1 MSNQIRVL
9 ANKSTVALYI
19 LGRQI
24 GVSYDQ
30 MICLYEI
37 YKEDVFYFFHVLE
50 GKKISFEN
58 GNKYFPEEAVFE
70 KVFTRAN
77 NILHALQGIESN
89 IRRYDMKY
97 YRELEKMYRNGQ
109 LYWEVEC

>member
-1 MSNQIRVL
+1 MSKQIRVL

-70 KVFTRAN
+70 KVFTRSQK
-77 NILHALQGIESN
+77 IWCSLLCIDG
-89 IRRYDMKY
+89 
-97 YRELEKMYRNGQ
+97 
-109 LYWEVEC
+109 